1 MIVDILIL
9 APSAVFPSWQ
19 GEYDMILGIVN
30 WVRNKKFKIRAVRVH
45 LFYKNKRILETIII

>member
-45 LFYKNKRILETIII
+45 LF

>member
-30 WVRNKKFKIRAVRVH
+30 WVEIKNLKYAQYVYIYFKNMIRE
-45 LFYKNKRILETIII
+45 Y